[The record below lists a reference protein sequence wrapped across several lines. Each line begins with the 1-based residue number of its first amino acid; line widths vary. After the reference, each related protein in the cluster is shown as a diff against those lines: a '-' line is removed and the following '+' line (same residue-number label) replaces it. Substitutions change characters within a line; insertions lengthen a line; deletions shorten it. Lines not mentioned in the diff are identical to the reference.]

1 MHESNI
7 VIIDMICIFF
17 LISFFFLQFVIVYFL
32 IIWQTYL
39 ILQNFFFISLIV
51 TSSYIRNNSIIM
63 QSNTKLRTT
72 LIYVI
77 FDWKKN
83 SYSINTI
90 PNELI
95 HDCVHKKQRKKT
107 KHICNCILFNLW
119 GRKCHTSYKVDSFY
133 VVTIF
138 CTCT

>member
-17 LISFFFLQFVIVYFL
+17 LISFFFFTICNCLFFD
-32 IIWQTYL
+32 YL
-39 ILQNFFFISLIV
+39 ANVFNFTKFFFISLIV